1 MISRRKRKQVRNPD
15 WQEKKSTR
23 VKVQRVVSDG
33 MRVNPLAHN
42 HNHNPFHQHAR
53 ACMHHRHDDDR
64 SQAGCATKTAHWHGI
79 CDTGLAGWNVGEIC
93 PKSCIS
99 TGSLLPFSPADRQ
112 DATPTI
118 LFLLPME

>member
-42 HNHNPFHQHAR
+42 HNHNRKQIYLSSA
-53 ACMHHRHDDDR
+53 
-64 SQAGCATKTAHWHGI
+64 
-79 CDTGLAGWNVGEIC
+79 
-93 PKSCIS
+93 
-99 TGSLLPFSPADRQ
+99 
-112 DATPTI
+112 
-118 LFLLPME
+118 LFFF